1 MASWRD
7 RRIIDVTFRD
17 ASVQESAGRPTCP
30 PLKWSTLTFPSF
42 PLPPRSLAL
51 LRLSRSILKAT
62 QLTHNASLSSTVI
75 VFFCSLESEISQ
87 QLVIFWARIDY
98 LFLIIHTTALSL
110 LLLRICNVHKSGKF
124 ALWWKHSWIV
134 ICQLDFMDTSFVW
147 RKKKRGKV
155 NNSRQCHLRWW
166 GFNDGEPSS
175 HLSTSPQRDKGPPT
189 VSGTVRGIN
198 STFCAC
204 VRVCLEAC
212 ALWKWQ
218 IVRRWSR

>member
-1 MASWRD
+1 MPLFRRAPAGQRVLRWNDLLWHFHLFLFRSDLSLGSVFLAPSWKQRSSLIMHHYPA
-7 RRIIDVTFRD
+7 RSLFFSIVWK
-17 ASVQESAGRPTCP
+17 V
-30 PLKWSTLTFPSF
+30 KFPSSWWYF
-42 PLPPRSLAL
+42 EQELITCFWS
-51 LRLSRSILKAT
+51 SIL
-62 QLTHNASLSSTVI
+62 QRST
-75 VFFCSLESEISQ
+75 
-87 QLVIFWARIDY
+87 
-98 LFLIIHTTALSL
+98 L